1 MNPIVGIHAFRHGAG
16 TSTLTAYLALMLA
29 QQGRRVAAI
38 EVQCPGL
45 LREPKDLRLP
55 TYLNVSLPPDILP
68 FHLNPPNSY
77 HAVSVPSNPIGLG
90 HIHLMTFSAS
100 VTQHWTLESCSQL
113 LAKILQ
119 ELDVDYLLIDLPP
132 GMNEFS
138 LMMFGI
144 IDTLVVHLCPE
155 QADFQGTAVITDV
168 AKRLQIPQ
176 IAVLL
181 NQVPDIFDPVS
192 LHKQIEDLYQ
202 LPLLGYLPF
211 VPEIRIGLPYQTF
224 PLFKRRDSFRVALD
238 RIALRLQTL
247 EDKPPIAETNLE
259 APPAASQ
266 VTLLDIL
273 MLPDAERQ
281 LTNWL
286 IYRGPVEASDVAQH
300 LNTSMSVALT
310 VLDKLLSQGIV
321 EEVTEEGKTYYRST
335 IEPPSA

>member
-38 EVQCPGL
+38 EVQCPSI
-45 LREPKDLRLP
+45 LREARDLRLP
-55 TYLNVSLPPDILP
+55 NYLNVSPPSDILP
-68 FHLNPPNSY
+68 FHLSHQNSY
-77 HAVSVPSNPIGLG
+77 RAIPVPTSAKGLG
-90 HIHLMTFSAS
+90 HIDLITFSAS
-100 VTQHWTLESCSQL
+100 VTQHWTLEGGSQL
-113 LAKILQ
+113 FGKILQ

-144 IDTLVVHLCPE
+144 VDTLLVHLCPE
-155 QADFQGTAVITDV
+155 QVDFQGTAVITDV
-168 AKRLQIPQ
+168 AKRLQVPQ

-192 LHKQIEDLYQ
+192 LHKQIEDLFQ
-202 LPLLGYLPF
+202 LPLIGYLPF
-211 VPEIRIGLPYQTF
+211 MTEVRLGLPYQIF
-224 PLFKRRDSFRVALD
+224 PAFKRRDNFRSALD

-247 EDKPPIAETNLE
+247 EDQTFGVGMNVEPSVP
-259 APPAASQ
+259 SHQ

-286 IYRGPVEASDVAQH
+286 IYRGPVEAADVAQH
-300 LNTSMSVALT
+300 LSTSVSVALT
-310 VLDKLLSQGIV
+310 VLEKLLTQGLI
-321 EEVTEEGKTYYRST
+321 EKVTEEDKTYYRST